1 MTDHIAYN
9 DYGTLRSEVVRLLQE
24 GKLRAEQALAQ
35 ETLRTYHAIGG
46 VLDRYL
52 LEHRDRAGYGEQTV
66 VRLAEDAKL
75 SKTLLYQAVAFF
87 RLQPIFHARGK
98 LTWTHY
104 RALLSVPT
112 VEAQRLY
119 EQAAIRNGWSVR
131 ELDSQMKAGA
141 FEDGGPATTG
151 SGLLR
156 LRGRKPFR
164 ALRGDYYTY
173 RLVNGSGDLERQD
186 LRLDLGFGIL
196 VAWPVPEG
204 LRGGDFLRVSRDGSG
219 NFTLK
224 QVEGRRAAFYTY
236 RARVLDVI
244 DGDTIWLDIDCGFR
258 VWSRQKVRLRGIDAP
273 ELPTPEGLQAKDF
286 VARALSGLPFVAVTT
301 TKPDKYDRYLA
312 DVFYQEGE
320 TDAEAV
326 LEKGQVLNRELLS
339 AGLVEEYRK
348 GK

>member
-1 MTDHIAYN
+1 M
-9 DYGTLRSEVVRLLQE
+9 
-24 GKLRAEQALAQ
+24 
-35 ETLRTYHAIGG
+35 
-46 VLDRYL
+46 
-52 LEHRDRAGYGEQTV
+52 
-66 VRLAEDAKL
+66 
-75 SKTLLYQAVAFF
+75 
-87 RLQPIFHARGK
+87 
-98 LTWTHY
+98 
-104 RALLSVPT
+104 PT

-119 EQAAIRNGWSVR
+119 KQEAIRNGWSVR
-131 ELDSQMKAGA
+131 ELDAQVKAGT
-141 FEDGGPATTG
+141 FEDGGPATPD
-151 SGLLR
+151 SGLRR

-164 ALRGDYYTY
+164 ALRGDFYTY
-173 RLVNGSGDLERQD
+173 RLVNGSGDPARQD

-204 LRGGDFLRVSRDGSG
+204 LREGDFLRVTRDGLG
-219 NFTLK
+219 DFTLT
-224 QVEGRRAAFYTY
+224 QVEGRRAAFYTF
-236 RARVLDVI
+236 RAQVLDVI

-273 ELPTPEGLQAKDF
+273 ELPAPEGLRAKDF

-326 LEKGQVLNRELLS
+326 LEKGQVLNRELLA
-339 AGLVEEYRK
+339 AGLAKEFRK